1 MGLGFDEWDLD
12 FYTKMFKE
20 QLKRDPTDVE
30 CFDLGACVCV
40 CVSVCVCVCV
50 CMCVYVCVGVC
61 VCVCWCVCVY
71 V

>member
-40 CVSVCVCVCV
+40 CFCVCVR
-50 CMCVYVCVGVC
+50 VCVGLFLHAYAE
-61 VCVCWCVCVY
+61 WAGGA
-71 V
+71 